1 MRTFAALVFLVSLLL
16 GPAAAQTS
24 AYSNY
29 FSVVRMQMP
38 EKYSLVAVQK
48 KSTENICRNA
58 MNEFLKEMSA
68 KCPDCKVRSARCETR
83 PAGPERA
90 LLTNDPL
97 KNYSISAGDT
107 RLLLDGKEDVT
118 RPQCEQMARELSTK
132 GVQAVCNPPGK
143 PRS

>member
-1 MRTFAALVFLVSLLL
+1 MRTIAAVVFLLSMLP
-16 GPAAAQTS
+16 GMAAAQSS

-29 FSVVRMQMP
+29 FSVIRMQMP
-38 EKYSLVAVQK
+38 DKYSLVTVQK
-48 KSTENICRNA
+48 KPTENICRNA

-83 PAGPERA
+83 PSGPEKA
-90 LLTNDPL
+90 LLSNDPL

-107 RLLLDGKEDVT
+107 RLLLDGKEEIT
-118 RPQCEQMARELSTK
+118 RLQCEQMARELSTK
-132 GVQAVCNPPGK
+132 GVQAVCHPPGK